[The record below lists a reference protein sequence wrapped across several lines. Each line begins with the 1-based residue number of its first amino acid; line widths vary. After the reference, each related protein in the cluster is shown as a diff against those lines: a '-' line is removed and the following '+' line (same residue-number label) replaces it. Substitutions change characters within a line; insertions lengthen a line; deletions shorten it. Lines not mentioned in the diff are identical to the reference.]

1 MASSKAFTCQL
12 AVLACLAIAA
22 GRVRGVL
29 SPEDERALVRALIE
43 VPRLTT
49 EALTLEPQIEPL
61 AIDLAKIHNVL
72 YLGRGTS
79 FPLALGALQ
88 LKEISYI
95 HAEGYAAGDLKNCG
109 RQICQVVQ
117 RQIPRARDNE
127 LVHNLLDWLPK
138 WTTMVERRRQEG
150 VTQKV
155 FTGSGQSHPRRVKP
169 QRDFE

>member
-1 MASSKAFTCQL
+1 MVMFNLFATRERLDLRFKRERFRSRENPQL
-12 AVLACLAIAA
+12 
-22 GRVRGVL
+22 
-29 SPEDERALVRALIE
+29 
-43 VPRLTT
+43 
-49 EALTLEPQIEPL
+49 
-61 AIDLAKIHNVL
+61 L

-150 VTQKV
+150 VTEKV